1 MTWGLTPLGDMGPD
15 PFGDMGSDPFGDMG
29 PDPFGD
35 MGPDPFVRI
44 SYGLRPSSQNAT
56 ALAAA
61 TLSESTPWYIGILT
75 V

>member
-1 MTWGLTPLGDMGPD
+1 MTWGLTPLVTWGLTPLGDMGPD
-15 PFGDMGSDPFGDMG
+15 PFGDMG
-29 PDPFGD
+29 
-35 MGPDPFVRI
+35 PDPFVWI